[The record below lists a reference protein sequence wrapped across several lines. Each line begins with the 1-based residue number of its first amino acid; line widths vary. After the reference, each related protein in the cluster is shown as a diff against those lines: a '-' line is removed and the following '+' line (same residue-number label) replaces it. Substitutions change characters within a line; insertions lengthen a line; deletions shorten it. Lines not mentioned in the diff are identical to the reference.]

1 MAAINMKTMVLL
13 AVLLGVVCISY
24 STASPY
30 SSNQEKRLISSLVQ
44 QLSSQDLVVEEQ
56 EDNDDTALAQFYLN
70 LLENEVQKQDMSD
83 EDRAEMEN
91 FFSRIKQK
99 FRNLRS
105 RIVKGFGKVKNFF
118 HGGRKGWT
126 KGLKDNSILLITND
140 VTIDISF
147 SLFLPCSDYSYLY
160 ISPLLVITS

>member
-1 MAAINMKTMVLL
+1 MYTALTRMTAINMKTLVLL

-91 FFSRIKQK
+91 IFTRIRRGFAN
-99 FRNLRS
+99 FRNKIR
-105 RIVKGFGKVKNFF
+105 RGFQKVKNFF
-118 HGGRKGWT
+118 HRGRKG
-126 KGLKDNSILLITND
+126 
-140 VTIDISF
+140 
-147 SLFLPCSDYSYLY
+147 
-160 ISPLLVITS
+160 